1 MILKDDLIVLLNNIE
16 SARIERTESI
26 NDTDKF
32 SKAVC
37 AFANDLPNTGKP
49 GYLVIGANDRS
60 GHPIGLQVTDELL
73 RNLGGLRSDGNIL
86 PLPAISIEKFTLS
99 GGDVAV
105 VEVQP
110 SDMPPVRYKGQVWV
124 RIGPRRAV
132 ANEHEE
138 RILTERRASHAKNFD
153 IWPVKEAKI
162 SDLSQR
168 LFSDYR
174 NSIIDPETIAENH
187 RSIEEQL
194 ASLRFFDLLGSCP
207 TFAGILLFGT
217 NPRYYIPGAYIQFL
231 KFPGTV
237 MTDTP
242 TDQLEIS
249 GTVPNMAD
257 IVKDKIIA
265 YNQTNMKHGDSLR
278 DIITPDYPEWAF
290 REFLHNAL
298 IHRDYQSNAPI
309 RFYWFEDRVEI
320 QSPGGLYGR
329 VTVDTMMRVNDYRNP
344 VIAEAMKALGY
355 VNRFGFGIQ
364 NAQKLLKENA
374 NPSAEITADQHTVL
388 VIIRKGKS

>member
-1 MILKDDLIVLLNNIE
+1 MISKSELIALLNDME
-16 SARIERTESI
+16 SSRIERTESI
-26 NDTDKF
+26 SDTDKF

-37 AFANDLPNTGKP
+37 AFSNDLPNTRKP
-49 GYLVIGANDRS
+49 GYLVIGADDKS
-60 GHPIGLQVTDELL
+60 GKPSGLRVTDELL

-86 PLPAISIEKFTLS
+86 PLPAISIEKLS
-99 GGDVAV
+99 FDDGDVAV

-110 SDMPPVRYKGQVWV
+110 CDMPPVRYKGQVWV

-138 RILTERRASHAKNFD
+138 RILAERRTSQAKNFD

-174 NSIIDPETIAENH
+174 NSIVDSDIIAENH

-194 ASLRFFDLLGSCP
+194 ASLRFFDLLNNCP
-207 TFAGILLFGT
+207 TIGGILLFGS
-217 NPRYYIPGAYIQFL
+217 NPRYYLPGSYIQFL
-231 KFPGTV
+231 KFPGNA
-237 MTDTP
+237 MTETP
-242 TDQLEIS
+242 IDQLEIS

-257 IVKDKIIA
+257 IAKEKVIG
-265 YNQTNMKHGDSLR
+265 YNQTRMKRGDDLR
-278 DIITPDYPEWAF
+278 DIISSDYPEWAF

-298 IHRDYQSNAPI
+298 IHRDYQSNAPV

-329 VTVDTMMRVNDYRNP
+329 VTVDTITRVNDYRNP

-355 VNRFGFGIQ
+355 VNRFGYGIQ
-364 NAQKLLKENA
+364 NAQKLLEKNG
-374 NPSAEITADQHTVL
+374 NPPAEITADQHTVL
-388 VIIRKGKS
+388 VIIRKGRA